1 MGSSTATDDGL
12 SPKLKARIAGAL
24 WLFVIAAGLFA
35 EVFVRSGLIVRG
47 DAAATAARIA
57 ASEPLYRLGFAADLA
72 GAAAYAGVSLLLYD
86 LLRPVSRS
94 LSLVALG
101 FGLAGSTVM
110 AANLVNMY
118 APLILIGAGG
128 PNALILVFARLHGVG
143 YNISM
148 LFFAVQVSFLG
159 WLVLR
164 STFVPR
170 ILGILLLVEG
180 ACSLV
185 HCFGLFLDLGFI
197 DRFDTWI
204 LLPGLF
210 AEGGMTL
217 WLLVMGVD
225 ERKWRDQPQ
234 RSERRVAA

>member
-1 MGSSTATDDGL
+1 MESAAANGDHF
-12 SPKLKARIAGAL
+12 SPSLKARIAGAL

-35 EVFVRSGLIVRG
+35 EVFVRSGLIVHG

-72 GAAAYAGVSLLLYD
+72 GAAAYAGVSLLLYE

-94 LSLVALG
+94 LSLAALG

-118 APLILIGAGG
+118 APLVLIRAGG
-128 PNALILVFARLHGVG
+128 AAALVLVFVRLHGVG

-164 STFVPR
+164 STFLPR
-170 ILGILLLVEG
+170 ILGILLLIEG

-185 HCFGLFLDLGFI
+185 HCFGLFLDFGFI

-217 WLLVMGVD
+217 WLLVMGVNAA
-225 ERKWRDQPQ
+225 KWREQP
-234 RSERRVAA
+234 RR